1 MADYS
6 EKCGEDCSFD
16 YSDDKHKGVCLIK
29 EEFIIE
35 DRIRLQNEE
44 CLVGTNKRS
53 AEESINANDEETTSD
68 EFSPKR
74 FKSDDKKEKLRGQ
87 NKARPPPF
95 KTLRESNLCPWI
107 ADQAEGEVEKKCENK
122 RCSFLHDR
130 KEYLQIKPS
139 DINEECYLFDLMGRC
154 PRGAA
159 CRMGSKH
166 LTEDGFNIVDAKK
179 LQEFKKKPSSTQNQL
194 SKVLQ
199 NKLRKHK
206 YNFSKAETIVKGNNP
221 SAKKM
226 STKSQTSSDKEE
238 TSRLKY
244 SKVKKDD
251 EEIEKDLP
259 SEEVL
264 GEEENVSERKV
275 PRIGPVEDYDLIK
288 IRTSEKKKIDWKNK
302 IMLSPLTTVG
312 NLPFRRI
319 CKGYGADITCGEMA
333 LAPKILKGAHEE
345 WALVK
350 RHESEDVFGIQLCG
364 NNPGVLTRCAQLLN
378 EEIDI
383 DFIDLNLGCPIDLIY
398 RQGGGSGML
407 NRLNVLETVIK
418 SVSQVVEI
426 PLSVK
431 TRTGVYIDKPIA
443 HNLMPKFRDW
453 GVSMITVHGRSREQR
468 YTKLADWNY
477 IEKCAQ
483 AAKPIPVF
491 GNGDVLSFDDY
502 QRALKLCTSVEG
514 VTIGRGALIKPWIF
528 TEMKEKKLID
538 VRSTER
544 FDILKRY
551 ANYGLEHW
559 GSDTR
564 GVETTRRFMLEW
576 ISFLHRR
583 IRAGRAIGETTAEN
597 QREAT
602 VLQRSRR
609 DGNAYGEFKLRGLGQ
624 NIRNV
629 AWKSTRWI
637 SLFTQAQSKFVEVAG
652 ESYLIFSSLAR
663 TFEINFSDK
672 RQLRSGKILFDVQ
685 MQSILP

>member
-1 MADYS
+1 MADYGK
-6 EKCGEDCSFD
+6 KCDEDCSFD
-16 YSDDKHKGVCLIK
+16 YGDDKNKGVCLIK

-44 CLVGTNKRS
+44 CLVGSNKRS
-53 AEESINANDEETTSD
+53 AEESINANEEEPTSHD
-68 EFSPKR
+68 FSSKKL
-74 FKSDDKKEKLRGQ
+74 KSEEKKEKLRGQ

-95 KTLRESNLCPWI
+95 KTLRETSLCPWI
-107 ADQAEGEVEKKCENK
+107 ADQAVGEPEKKCEIK
-122 RCSFLHDR
+122 HCSFLHDR
-130 KEYLQIKPS
+130 KEYLQLKPS
-139 DINEECYLFDLMGRC
+139 DISEECYIFNLMGRC

-159 CRMGSKH
+159 CRMGTNH
-166 LTEDGFNIVDAKK
+166 LTMDGYNIVNAEKFE
-179 LQEFKKKPSSTQNQL
+179 EFNKKPASTQNQL

-206 YNFSKAETIVKGNNP
+206 YNFSKAEAIVKRNSS
-221 SAKKM
+221 SAKKI
-226 STKSQTSSDKEE
+226 STESQKLKDSVEE
-238 TSRLKY
+238 TSRLEC
-244 SKVKKDD
+244 SKVKKDG
-251 EEIEKDLP
+251 EEFEKDNI
-259 SEEVL
+259 SNEICEKK
-264 GEEENVSERKV
+264 ES
-275 PRIGPVEDYDLIK
+275 RIGPVEDYDLIK
-288 IRTSEKKKIDWKNK
+288 IRASEKKKIDWKNK

-319 CKGYGADITCGEMA
+319 CKSYGADITCGEMA

-350 RHESEDVFGIQLCG
+350 RHESEDIFGVQLCG

-378 EEIDI
+378 EEINI

-426 PLSVK
+426 PLTVK

-453 GVSMITVHGRSREQR
+453 GVSMITVHGRSRERR

-483 AAKPIPVF
+483 AAKPVPVF
-491 GNGDVLSFDDY
+491 GNGDILSYDDY
-502 QRALKLCTSVEG
+502 QRALNTYTSVQG
-514 VTIGRGALIKPWIF
+514 VTIGRGALVKPWIF

-544 FDILKRY
+544 FEILKKY
-551 ANYGLEHW
+551 VNYGLEHW

-576 ISFLHRR
+576 ISFLHRYVPVGLLERPPQR
-583 IRAGRAIGETTAEN
+583 INERPPFYKGRDEMETLMASSNCTDWVKISEMLLGK
-597 QREAT
+597 
-602 VLQRSRR
+602 VP
-609 DGNAYGEFKLRGLGQ
+609 DGFH
-624 NIRNV
+624 
-629 AWKSTRWI
+629 
-637 SLFTQAQSKFVEVAG
+637 F
-652 ESYLIFSSLAR
+652 
-663 TFEINFSDK
+663 
-672 RQLRSGKILFDVQ
+672 
-685 MQSILP
+685 LPKHKANSWE

>member
-1 MADYS
+1 MGYLLARQIPVSRTRLQMADYS
-6 EKCGEDCSFD
+6 EKCGEDCSFDD

-53 AEESINANDEETTSD
+53 AEESIKARDEETTSH
-68 EFSPKR
+68 ELSPKR

-95 KTLRESNLCPWI
+95 KTLRETNLCPWI
-107 ADQAEGEVEKKCENK
+107 ADQVEGEVEKKCENK

-139 DINEECYLFDLMGRC
+139 DINEDCYLFDLMGRC

-166 LTEDGFNIVDAKK
+166 LTEDGFNIIDANK
-179 LQEFKKKPSSTQNQL
+179 LQEYKRKPSSTQNQL
-194 SKVLQ
+194 SKLLQ

-221 SAKKM
+221 SAKKI
-226 STKSQTSSDKEE
+226 STKSRTLSDTEE
-238 TSRLKY
+238 RIYSR
-244 SKVKKDD
+244 VKKDD
-251 EEIEKDLP
+251 EEIDKDLHLEDVLV
-259 SEEVL
+259 EE
-264 GEEENVSERKV
+264 GAKNDEREE
-275 PRIGPVEDYDLIK
+275 PRVGPVEDYDLIK
-288 IRTSEKKKIDWKNK
+288 IRPSEKKKIDWKNK
-302 IMLSPLTTVG
+302 VMLSPLTTVG

-350 RHESEDVFGIQLCG
+350 RHKSEDIFGIQLC
-364 NNPGVLTRCAQLLN
+364 
-378 EEIDI
+378 
-383 DFIDLNLGCPIDLIY
+383 GCPIDLIY

-483 AAKPIPVF
+483 AAKPVPVF
-491 GNGDVLSFDDY
+491 GNGDILSFDDY
-502 QRALKLCTSVEG
+502 QRALNVCTSVEG

-544 FDILKRY
+544 FDILKKY

-576 ISFLHRR
+576 ISFLHRYVPVGLLERPPQR
-583 IRAGRAIGETTAEN
+583 INERPPFYKGRDEMETLMASSNCADWVKISEMLLGK
-597 QREAT
+597 
-602 VLQRSRR
+602 VP
-609 DGNAYGEFKLRGLGQ
+609 DGFHFLPKHKANS
-624 NIRNV
+624 
-629 AWKSTRWI
+629 WK
-637 SLFTQAQSKFVEVAG
+637 
-652 ESYLIFSSLAR
+652 
-663 TFEINFSDK
+663 
-672 RQLRSGKILFDVQ
+672 
-685 MQSILP
+685 